1 MNIPQDIS
9 LGFHMD
15 AWHFSTDIS
24 FYSLGYFIG
33 IFIWMPVVFNGYFIL
48 GLRIFHFAFICVPG
62 ASIDIQYTK
71 NRNNNLIIEMV
82 HRMSG
87 TAFRVHF
94 IYLQKEIS
102 LEMTKKWN
110 KPQSE

>member
-1 MNIPQDIS
+1 
-9 LGFHMD
+9 LGFSYGCLV
-15 AWHFSTDIS
+15 FSIDIS
-24 FYSLGYFIG
+24 FYSPGYFIPH
-33 IFIWMPVVFNGYFIL
+33 FIWMPAVFNGYFIL
-48 GLRIFHFAFICVPG
+48 GLRIFHFVFICVPG

-71 NRNNNLIIEMV
+71 NRNNKLIIGMV

-87 TAFRVHF
+87 TAFRVHC